1 MTNIQEKLTPS
12 DIVKGSG
19 GAGGAGK
26 SGLEDGYDIVI
37 KDLSYTYPDGT
48 RALLNVNLSVRR
60 KESVAILGRNGAG
73 KSSLLHTLPGLIMP
87 HGEIEISGIRL
98 TEKSVR
104 DVRKKIGIVFQNP
117 EDQLFCP
124 TVYEDVAFGPNN
136 MALSENEI
144 ERRVKGAISAMGLD
158 GFEDRSAHHLSHGE
172 KKRAAIATILSMEPE
187 IVAFDEPAANLDP
200 EGVHSLKKIINGID
214 KTKLIITHDIKLA
227 ADLATRAVVMDEGS
241 IIADMPIGK
250 LSSDTKLLREL
261 KLYFD

>member
-1 MTNIQEKLTPS
+1 MTTLQRKSTSPGKGGKEKGNRSNTS
-12 DIVKGSG
+12 ADS
-19 GAGGAGK
+19 
-26 SGLEDGYDIVI
+26 YDIVI
-37 KDLSYTYPDGT
+37 KNVSYTYPDGT
-48 RALLNVNLSVRR
+48 KALLNIDLSIRS

-87 HGEIEISGIRL
+87 EGEIEISGIPL

-104 DVRKKIGIVFQNP
+104 TVRKKIGIVFQNP

-136 MALSENEI
+136 MDLSEEEI
-144 ERRVKGAISAMGLD
+144 EQRVKGAISAMGLS
-158 GFEDRSAHHLSHGE
+158 GFENRSAHHLSHGE

-200 EGVHSLKKIINGID
+200 EGIHSLKKIINSID

-227 ADLATRAVVMDEGS
+227 ADLATRAVVMDQGR
-241 IIADMPIGK
+241 IVADLPMNK
-250 LSSDTKLLREL
+250 LSLDRKRLKEM